1 MLRLGRGRAAR
12 ILMILPLL
20 RPNILDR
27 NLHSPAEEDTAAIFV
42 RHRKRAIGRRRE
54 FDLLKTS
61 LKILSGGL
69 KVPAGRD
76 SSGMKCYIRS
86 WTNVN
91 IGSNRQCLSLSRAAM
106 MPRGLPRG
114 AAREGSKSAIATKKC
129 MIGGFILG
137 EFFGPHIGQHG
148 EDDQK
153 IDDNQGVVG
162 IEPEEGL
169 S

>member
-1 MLRLGRGRAAR
+1 
-12 ILMILPLL
+12 MILPLL
-20 RPNILDR
+20 RPNILER
-27 NLHSPAEEDTAAIFV
+27 NLHSPAEEDAAVIFV
-42 RHRKRAIGRRRE
+42 RHGKRAIGRRRE
-54 FDLLKTS
+54 LDLVKKS
-61 LKILSGGL
+61 LKILPGGL

-114 AAREGSKSAIATKKC
+114 AAREGSKSVLATTKC
-129 MIGGFILG
+129 VAGGFILG
-137 EFFGPHIGQHG
+137 EFLGPDIDQGG
-148 EDDQK
+148 EDDQE